1 MTRRP
6 QENLELI
13 RRVLGDDYLELS
25 IEKLTIEEDLAAERA
40 KVHLETVTTGNKR
53 SIVVDGE
60 GVGFIDAL
68 VHGLLQRF
76 AQEYK
81 SLESIELANFSVNA
95 DIDTTKSGQAGSDAV
110 GEVTVEVRNSEHK
123 LFRFSDSSR
132 SVIASA
138 ARAVLAAV
146 EYFVNAE
153 RAFIILHKA
162 REDAARRNRTDLVAR
177 YTRELS
183 EVVVSTSFAEVI
195 EKIRKDLEPKS

>member
-6 QENLELI
+6 HENLELI

-25 IEKLTIEEDLAAERA
+25 IERLVVEEDLAAERSR
-40 KVHLETVTTGNKR
+40 VHVETSALGDKKK
-53 SIVVDGE
+53 IVVEGS

-68 VHGLLQRF
+68 VQGLLSRF

-81 SLESIELANFSVNA
+81 SLESIELSNFTVNA
-95 DIDTTKSGQAGSDAV
+95 DIDTTKSGQKGSDAV
-110 GEVTVEVRNSEHK
+110 GEVTVEVRNSDQK

-153 RAFIILHKA
+153 RAFIVLHKA
-162 REDAARRNRTDLVAR
+162 REDAQRRNRTDLVTR

-183 EVVVSTSFAEVI
+183 EVVASTSYAEII
-195 EKIRKDLEPKS
+195 EKIRKDLGPKS